1 MIRVLFFAKLRE
13 SLGRSDYSLDGADAP
28 LSVETLRDKLLSEQP
43 AWLDALCAP
52 NVIVALNQE
61 VASLDATVN
70 DGDEVAF
77 YPPVT
82 GG

>member
-13 SLGRSDYSLDGADAP
+13 ALDCHELEWPLAETAP
-28 LSVETLRDKLLSEQP
+28 VSSVREALIARHP
-43 AWLDALCAP
+43 AWKEVLCAP
-52 NVIVALNQE
+52 NVLTALNQE
-61 VASLDATVN
+61 VVTLESLVKP
-70 DGDEVAF
+70 GDELAF